1 VTRPIGYFV
10 HHQGRGHAERCAA
23 ILRALSPDRPATVF
37 CARPEILPDLPAN
50 VTVQAIPSLF
60 ERQGPTPPA
69 LDAAETPA
77 TMHCVPLGWAS
88 IRAAVATITGWAA
101 EADPALFVVDVSA
114 ELCQMLRI
122 ASVPVVAVVQHG
134 DRTDPGHRAA
144 YESGSALLAPYAE
157 ALEREDRAPV
167 FRRKTGYFAGIGT
180 PPPGDAAPDREG
192 ARRRLGL
199 PQAGRI
205 ALVIA
210 GGGGLGT
217 PTAPLTMAARAM
229 PDTLFLTVGRT
240 ASEWH
245 ETEVPNLRPLGWVEE
260 IETYLAAADV
270 VIGSAGNT
278 TVHQIAARG
287 RPWLVIPE
295 WRYFDEQRCKA
306 LALARIDAAAMR
318 ETWPASP
325 GAWRQAMADAEA
337 CDLEAQRALV
347 APDAAADAARWLEDL
362 SRTLWSGADDV
373 ARMAAE

>member
-1 VTRPIGYFV
+1 MTRPVGYFV

-23 ILRALSPDRPATVF
+23 ILRALPPARPATVF

-88 IRAAVATITGWAA
+88 VRAAVATITEWAA
-101 EADPALFVVDVSA
+101 RNDPALFVVDVSA
-114 ELCQMLRI
+114 ELCQLLRI

-134 DRTDPGHRAA
+134 DRSDPGHRAA
-144 YESGSALLAPYAE
+144 YESSTAILAPFAE
-157 ALEREDRAPV
+157 ALERPDRPAM

-180 PPPGDAAPDREG
+180 PPPAAMPDREA
-192 ARRRLGL
+192 ARHRLGL
-199 PQAGRI
+199 PQSGRI
-205 ALVIA
+205 ALVVA
-210 GGGGLGT
+210 GGGGIGT

-229 PDTLFLTVGRT
+229 PDTLFLMVGKT

-245 ETEVPNLRPLGWVEE
+245 ETDVPNLRAMGWVED
-260 IETYLAAADV
+260 IDTWLAAADI

-278 TVHQIAARG
+278 TVHQIAALG

-306 LALARIDAAAMR
+306 LALARAGAAAMR

-325 GAWRQAMADAEA
+325 GAWRRALADAEA
-337 CDLEAQRALV
+337 CDPQAQRALV
-347 APDAAADAARWLEDL
+347 APDAAADAARWLDDL
-362 SRTLWSGADDV
+362 ARNLWSGADDA